1 MVKIAIMGVGGWGEN
16 HAKKLAQL
24 RAEELI
30 EDFIAIDIDSRRAKY
45 ISKLYGCK
53 AYTTLDEALRKEELD
68 GIIIATPTP
77 LHYQHTKK
85 ALENGL
91 HVLVEKPMTT
101 TSKEALEL
109 IELAKQN
116 NKILMTGFLL
126 RYSPAV
132 QFVREKLK
140 QNPKYFGE
148 ILMVSTRRV
157 NPWRIREWDVGV
169 IKDLVIHDA
178 DLVAY
183 IFNAEPIRA
192 YANIKTMGHKI
203 ELSAVG
209 FVEYEN
215 KWDRILLTFEA
226 SWISPQKFRRWTISG
241 TEREAKLDLVNHT
254 IEIYTQKETVHP
266 LIPRGPDPLYR
277 QDRNFVEAIKKKNKP
292 LVTGFDG
299 YIALKTCEA
308 LLESAEKG
316 KIIEI
321 YWDE

>member
-45 ISKLYGCK
+45 ISKLYRCK

-157 NPWRIREWDVGV
+157 NPWKIREWDVGV
-169 IKDLVIHDA
+169 IKDLVIHDI
-178 DLVAY
+178 DLVTY
-183 IFNAEPIRA
+183 IFDAKPIRA
-192 YANIKTMGHKI
+192 YAYTENLGHKFEVFTTGII
-203 ELSAVG
+203 E
-209 FVEYEN
+209 YKN
-215 KWDRILLTFEA
+215 KWNKIILAFEA
-226 SWISPQKFRRWTISG
+226 SWVSPQKFRRWVISG
-241 TEREAKLDLVNHT
+241 TEKEAKLDLLNHT
-254 IEIYTQKETVHP
+254 IQIHTKKETQIISP
-266 LIPRGPDPLYR
+266 MISLRKDPLYL
-277 QDRNFVEAIKKKNKP
+277 QDENFIEAIGRKNKP
-292 LVTGFDG
+292 LVTGLDG
-299 YIALKTCEA
+299 YNALKVCEA
-308 LLESAEKG
+308 LLRASKN
-316 KIIEI
+316 KIVLNVS
-321 YWDE
+321 

>member
-1 MVKIAIMGVGGWGEN
+1 MVKIALMGVGGWGEN

-77 LHYQHTKK
+77 LHYQHTKE

-91 HVLVEKPMTT
+91 HVLVEKPITAR
-101 TSKEALEL
+101 SSEALEL
-109 IELAKQN
+109 VELAKRS
-116 NKILMTGFLL
+116 KRILMTGFLL
-126 RYSPAV
+126 RYSPVV
-132 QFVREKLK
+132 QYVREKLK
-140 QNPKYFGE
+140 ENLEYFGS

-157 NPWRIREWDVGV
+157 NPWRIRKHDVGV
-169 IKDLVIHDA
+169 IRDLVIHDV
-178 DLVAY
+178 DLVSY
-183 IFNAEPIRA
+183 IFDAKPMRV
-192 YANIKTMGHKI
+192 YAHMKNRGFKF
-203 ELSAVG
+203 ELFAAG
-209 FVEYEN
+209 FVEYNSRWEGL
-215 KWDRILLTFEA
+215 ILAFEA
-226 SWISPQKFRRWTISG
+226 SWIAPQKFRRWIISG

-254 IEIYTQKETVHP
+254 IEIYTRKETIYP
-266 LIPRGPDPLYR
+266 IIPVGPDPLYR